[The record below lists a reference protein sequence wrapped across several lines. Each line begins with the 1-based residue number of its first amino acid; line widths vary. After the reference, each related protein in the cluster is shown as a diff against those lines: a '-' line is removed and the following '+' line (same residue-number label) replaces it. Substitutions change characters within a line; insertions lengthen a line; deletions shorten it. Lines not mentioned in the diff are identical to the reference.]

1 MRLQW
6 FWKKWEDFGQ
16 SLEWGRCG
24 WLGKSL
30 SVLASNFQA
39 SKATPFSN
47 LNRTVNK
54 IKYYVYM
61 YVYIYISIVNQK
73 LFQFSL
79 LGWARGHQSSID
91 MPGSPSFVPSNSHV
105 SLASSF
111 WWSPHDRCGKDDPG
125 PCHCHDNVGMEDP
138 CWRSLSLD
146 HWLVDVSNGERKK
159 TTICIDIYLFL
170 YGKLSGALR
179 KERNLTFITYPE
191 PRNG

>member
-1 MRLQW
+1 MILKKVGRFRAIIGMRSLRLTWQEPQCVGLQLPG
-6 FWKKWEDFGQ
+6 F
-16 SLEWGRCG
+16 
-24 WLGKSL
+24 KSNPVFQPQPDRQQNK
-30 SVLASNFQA
+30 VLC
-39 SKATPFSN
+39 
-47 LNRTVNK
+47 
-54 IKYYVYM
+54 IH
-61 YVYIYISIVNQK
+61 ISIVNQK

-191 PRNG
+191 QRNG